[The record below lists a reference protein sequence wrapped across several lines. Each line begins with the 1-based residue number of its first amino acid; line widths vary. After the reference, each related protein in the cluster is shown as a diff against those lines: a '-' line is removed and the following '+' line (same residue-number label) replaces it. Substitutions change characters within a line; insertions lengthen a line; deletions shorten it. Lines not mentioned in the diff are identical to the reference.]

1 MMKFNLQMF
10 ADTVSSSVNL
20 KTEFGF
26 VDGDTR
32 TVNIPEPI
40 TGIDSDTIVTFSTW
54 ISENQP
60 IVGDKYGAS
69 TTGVNSAIKVEEM
82 RTKLDLT

>member
-1 MMKFNLQMF
+1 MKFNIQQF
-10 ADTVSSSVNL
+10 ADSVSSSVNL

-32 TVNIPEPI
+32 TVNIPEPKLSL
-40 TGIDSDTIVTFSTW
+40 TSDTIATFSTW

-69 TTGVNSAIKVEEM
+69 TTGVNSAIKVEETK
-82 RTKLDLT
+82 TKLDLN

>member
-1 MMKFNLQMF
+1 MKFNPQMF

-32 TVNIPEPI
+32 SVNIPDPI
-40 TGIDSDTIVTFSTW
+40 TNISSDTIVTFSTW
-54 ISENQP
+54 IAANQP

-69 TTGVNSAIKVEEM
+69 TTGVNSAIKVEKM
-82 RTKLDLT
+82 TTKLDLN